1 MRKIFLAALAMT
13 ALSGCGEEKPEKE
26 TWYWID
32 DCWQE
37 YIPYRSW
44 KEGGTWKYE
53 IEANIN
59 TDILLTYTVDVEG
72 KGSEEKSVAIKSGK
86 TTGAIDTE
94 VPESEIL
101 TLGVISVI
109 SLKGGLPDRPI
120 ECELKNY

>member
-1 MRKIFLAALAMT
+1 MRKIFLVLLTVAVLA
-13 ALSGCGEEKPEKE
+13 GCGEEKSEKE

-44 KEGGTWKYE
+44 KEDGTWKYE
-53 IEANIN
+53 IEDNIN
-59 TDILLTYTVDVEG
+59 TDILLTYTEDVEG
-72 KGSEEKSVAIKSGK
+72 KGASEKSIVIKSGK
-86 TTGAIDTE
+86 TTGAIDTK

-101 TLGVISVI
+101 TLNIISVI

-120 ECELKNY
+120 ECELKKY